1 MPQTRILLVDDDEG
15 VRDTVQALLEIKGFE
30 VVAAASV
37 NTALAHIATE
47 HFDVLLSDLNMPGRG
62 DGLTVVSA
70 MRHANPHALTLL
82 CSGYPEM
89 SLATSAILLQT
100 DQILTKPMDLDTLA
114 IMIEEKLAKRDAAH
128 TAHTMQTVATI
139 LERESAAT
147 IARWLER
154 VNSNEELAHIALSD
168 EERTSHLPL
177 LIAELV
183 GRLRMP
189 ASLEVKRIAAASAR
203 EHGIARSKQG
213 YTAAMIVEESRML
226 QVSLFQTLQANLDKV
241 DFSMVLMDVM
251 VIADEVDRQLS
262 QAMRSYMESREIK
275 VSSAA

>member
-1 MPQTRILLVDDDEG
+1 MPQTRILLVDDDDG
-15 VRDTVQALLEIKGFE
+15 VRETVQALLQIRGFE
-30 VVAAASV
+30 VVSAGSV

-47 HFDVLLSDLNMPGRG
+47 SFDVLLSDLNMPGRG

-100 DQILTKPMDLDTLA
+100 DQILTKPMDLNTLA
-114 IMIEEKLAKRDAAH
+114 AMIEEKLAMRDAAQ
-128 TAHTMQTVATI
+128 TAQIAQTVATI
-139 LERESAAT
+139 MERESAAT
-147 IARWLER
+147 IERWLER
-154 VNSNEELAHIALSD
+154 VNKNEEIRSIPLSD
-168 EERTSHLPL
+168 EERTSHLPR
-177 LIAELV
+177 LIEELV
-183 GRLRMP
+183 ARLRLP
-189 ASLEVKRIAAASAR
+189 ASLEEKRIATVSAW
-203 EHGIARSKQG
+203 EHGITRRKQG

-241 DFSMVLMDVM
+241 NFSMVLMDVM

-262 QAMRSYMESREIK
+262 EAMRSYMESRNIK
-275 VSSAA
+275 VPSAA